1 MKRTMC
7 TAVLMAVAAVVLLGA
22 GQVSGRAASPGQQY
36 SITDLG
42 TLPSGNE
49 SGATGINN
57 RGQVVGT
64 STAEF
69 FLWRAFLWEKG
80 KMTALGTL
88 PGGDFS
94 MANDINDRGQVVGRS
109 NTASGGFPHHAVLWT
124 K

>member
-22 GQVSGRAASPGQQY
+22 GQVSGRPASPGQQY

-57 RGQVVGT
+57 RGQIVDLSCT
-64 STAEF
+64 DSAC
-69 FLWRAFLWEKG
+69 
-80 KMTALGTL
+80 
-88 PGGDFS
+88 
-94 MANDINDRGQVVGRS
+94 
-109 NTASGGFPHHAVLWT
+109 HAVLLT